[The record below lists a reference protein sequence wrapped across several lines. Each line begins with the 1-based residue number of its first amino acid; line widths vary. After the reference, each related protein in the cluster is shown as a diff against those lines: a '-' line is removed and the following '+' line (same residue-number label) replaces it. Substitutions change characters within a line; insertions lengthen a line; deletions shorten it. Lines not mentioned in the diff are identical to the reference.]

1 MISYSKHILFLLFA
15 LLFSCVLNAQPKSS
29 ITRLEF
35 CYYSENVEFKY
46 NFKNADFDSI
56 SFVITFYTD
65 YTDNDSIS
73 ATIFFK
79 KNYIEKK
86 VLRRIGNRV
95 NIKYSDSGKEKSR
108 KVNLLNYP
116 CRGRE
121 PSKSI
126 YEK

>member
-1 MISYSKHILFLLFA
+1 MISYSKYILFLFFA

-29 ITRLEF
+29 ISRLEF

-46 NFKNADFDSI
+46 NFKSADFDSI

-65 YTDNDSIS
+65 NDSIS
-73 ATIFFK
+73 TTIVFK
-79 KNYIEKK
+79 KNNIEKK

-116 CRGRE
+116 CRGRA

-126 YEK
+126 NDK